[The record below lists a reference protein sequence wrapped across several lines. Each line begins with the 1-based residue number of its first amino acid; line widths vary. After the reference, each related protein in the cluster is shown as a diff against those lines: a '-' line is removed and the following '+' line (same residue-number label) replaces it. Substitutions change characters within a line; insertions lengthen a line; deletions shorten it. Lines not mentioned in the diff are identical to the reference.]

1 MTLRINIKIF
11 EGKHLPHELLLAT
24 RQKTKLRNAF
34 ENNMS
39 TDVKLSKTQTAKLIQ
54 FRVFLGLLLSKL
66 AGLSMTVHVP
76 LEKNTLAP
84 LGPTT
89 PGISA
94 FWNNNFNN
102 FK

>member
-1 MTLRINIKIF
+1 
-11 EGKHLPHELLLAT
+11 
-24 RQKTKLRNAF
+24 
-34 ENNMS
+34 MS
-39 TDVKLSKTQTAKLIQ
+39 TDVKLSKTQTTKLIQ

-76 LEKNTLAP
+76 L
-84 LGPTT
+84 GPTT
-89 PGISA
+89 AGISA